1 MSEIDTDKI
10 YKQLKKQNG
19 EGVARVMRSAVLLD
33 VPNIV
38 HILEFAGNNPDDA
51 QKLVPV
57 IREIYKT
64 QQESQYHT
72 DKNPLELLNDAGYDA
87 FVVKT
92 EKQKNSIKKYFRP
105 GEELCTFKDPHRHE
119 NYYMIHAVKRG
130 AENIKPATKPERE
143 DEYGTSVISIQI
155 AKTGG
160 FISIKNRYN
169 HTVNDPD
176 ATFNSN
182 PDNIIL
188 GLSNSLKKFFHVDF
202 NTSENPLPHN
212 FRIVNDQMVRYN
224 YEIDTVYFGSD
235 YYFSGNEI
243 TKLNK
248 DYEVM
253 LDYYILDKR
262 SGTVRGILEDDDEC
276 TCDVFNHVFQNK
288 KILVKRDKEYSQIF
302 ADDVHIATVCDGK
315 IIELNLP
322 GIDVVGDKFLYY
334 NESLTNIKL
343 PDATKIGSRFLVGNQ
358 FLTSIEL
365 PNATKIGS
373 DFLPYNQF
381 LTSIKL
387 PNATKIGDDFLY
399 FNKVLI
405 SIELPNATKIG
416 SYFLFGN
423 KVLTSIEIPKAIEI
437 GDDFLRDNKSLTS
450 IKLPNVTKIGNYFLF
465 DNCYLTSI
473 KLPNAT
479 KIGDGFLYYNEA
491 LKSIELPKA
500 TEIGDDFLS
509 NNKVLTS
516 IELPNATKIGSDF
529 LRRNKSLTSIELP
542 KATKIGDGFLR
553 DNKSLINMNIPKISP
568 IKRLKFVVGK
578 NKIQQ
583 KGLESM
589 LVKLLE
595 KSLKTN
601 NQVDDL
607 F

>member
-10 YKQLKKQNG
+10 YNKLKKQNG

-105 GEELCTFKDPHRHE
+105 GEELCTFNDPHRHE

-212 FRIVNDQMVRYN
+212 FRMVNDQMVRYN
-224 YEIDTVYFGSD
+224 YENDNIYFGSD
-235 YYFSGNEI
+235 YHFSGSEI

-253 LDYYILDKR
+253 LDYFILDKR
-262 SGTVRGILEDDDEC
+262 SGTVRDVIKNNSDC
-276 TCDVFNHVFQNK
+276 TCDVLNNVFQNK
-288 KILVKRDKEYSQIF
+288 KILVKRDKEHSQIF
-302 ADDVHIATVCDGK
+302 ANDVHIATVCDGK

-322 GIDVVGDKFLYY
+322 GIDVIGNGFLFYNRYLTSIELPNATEIGYGFLHY
-334 NESLTNIKL
+334 NEALKSIEL
-343 PDATKIGSRFLVGNQ
+343 PNATEIGYDFLRVNEV
-358 FLTSIEL
+358 LTSIEL
-365 PNATKIGS
+365 PNATKIG
-373 DFLPYNQF
+373 DY
-381 LTSIKL
+381 
-387 PNATKIGDDFLY
+387 
-399 FNKVLI
+399 
-405 SIELPNATKIG
+405 
-416 SYFLFGN
+416 
-423 KVLTSIEIPKAIEI
+423 
-437 GDDFLRDNKSLTS
+437 
-450 IKLPNVTKIGNYFLF
+450 
-465 DNCYLTSI
+465 
-473 KLPNAT
+473 
-479 KIGDGFLYYNEA
+479 FLYY
-491 LKSIELPKA
+491 
-500 TEIGDDFLS
+500 
-509 NNKVLTS
+509 NKVLTS
-516 IELPNATKIGSDF
+516 IELPNATKIGSCSLERNEALKSIKLPKATKIGINF
-529 LRRNKSLTSIELP
+529 LAGNKSLTSIDLPNATEIGSAFLTSNKSLTSIELP
-542 KATKIGDGFLR
+542 KATKIGSNFLR

-568 IKRLKFVVGK
+568 NDNPDIKRLKMVIAK
-578 NKIQQ
+578 NKIKQ
-583 KGLESM
+583 KINPLNLIRSI
-589 LVKLLE
+589 KNFST
-595 KSLKTN
+595 KP
-601 NQVDDL
+601 NQ
-607 F
+607 

>member
-19 EGVARVMRSAVLLD
+19 EGVARVIRDAVLLD

-38 HILEFAGNNPDDA
+38 HILEFAGNNPHDA

-105 GEELCTFKDPHRHE
+105 GEELCTFNDPHRHE

-130 AENIKPATKPERE
+130 AENIKPATNPERQ

-176 ATFNSN
+176 ATFNNN
-182 PDNIIL
+182 PDKIIH
-188 GLSNSLKKFFHVDF
+188 GLTDSLKKFFHVDF
-202 NTSENPLPHN
+202 NTSENPLPDN
-212 FRIVNDQMVRYN
+212 FRMVNDQLVRYN
-224 YEIDTVYFGSD
+224 YEIDNIYFGSD
-235 YYFSGNEI
+235 YYFSGSEI

-262 SGTVRGILEDDDEC
+262 SGTVRSILEYDDDC

-288 KILVKRDKEYSQIF
+288 KILVKRDKEHSQIF

-322 GIDVVGDKFLYY
+322 GIDVIGDCFLYY
-334 NESLTNIKL
+334 NR
-343 PDATKIGSRFLVGNQ
+343 A
-358 FLTSIEL
+358 LTSIEL
-365 PNATKIGS
+365 PNA
-373 DFLPYNQF
+373 
-381 LTSIKL
+381 
-387 PNATKIGDDFLY
+387 
-399 FNKVLI
+399 
-405 SIELPNATKIG
+405 
-416 SYFLFGN
+416 
-423 KVLTSIEIPKAIEI
+423 
-437 GDDFLRDNKSLTS
+437 
-450 IKLPNVTKIGNYFLF
+450 TKIGNYFLF

-473 KLPNAT
+473 ELPKAT
-479 KIGDGFLYYNEA
+479 KIGDNFLY
-491 LKSIELPKA
+491 
-500 TEIGDDFLS
+500 F
-509 NNKVLTS
+509 NKVLTS
-516 IELPNATKIGSDF
+516 IELPNATKIGSNF
-529 LRRNKSLTSIELP
+529 LARNKSLTSIKLP
-542 KATKIGDGFLR
+542 NATVIGHSFLPY
-553 DNKSLINMNIPKISP
+553 NKSLTSIKLPNVTGIGSYFFVRNESLIKMNIPKISP
-568 IKRLKFVVGK
+568 NDNPDIKRLKMVVAK
-578 NKIQQ
+578 NKIKQKINPFRLMHPIKKFFTKPNQQ
-583 KGLESM
+583 
-589 LVKLLE
+589 
-595 KSLKTN
+595 N
-601 NQVDDL
+601 
-607 F
+607 

>member
-19 EGVARVMRSAVLLD
+19 EGVARVIRSAVLLD

-38 HILEFAGNNPDDA
+38 HIMEFAGNNPDDA

-87 FVVKT
+87 FVVDSL
-92 EKQKNSIKKYFRP
+92 EKQNSIKKYFRKN
-105 GEELCTFKDPHRHE
+105 EELCTFRDPARYK

-130 AENIKPATKPERE
+130 AENIKPATNPERE

-155 AKTGG
+155 AKNGG

-169 HTVNDPD
+169 HRVMNPD
-176 ATFNSN
+176 ATFNNN
-182 PDNIIL
+182 PDKIIH
-188 GLSNSLKKFFHVDF
+188 GLTDSLKKFFHVDF

-212 FRIVNDQMVRYN
+212 FRMVNDQLVRYN
-224 YEIDTVYFGSD
+224 YEIDNIYFGSD
-235 YYFSGNEI
+235 YHFSGSEI

-253 LDYYILDKR
+253 LDYFILDKR
-262 SGTVRGILEDDDEC
+262 SGTVRGILEDDNEC
-276 TCDVFNHVFQNK
+276 TCDVLNNVFQNK
-288 KILVKRDKEYSQIF
+288 KILVKRDKEHSQIF

-322 GIDVVGDKFLYY
+322 GIDVVGNNFLRH
-334 NESLTNIKL
+334 NKSLTSIKL
-343 PDATKIGSRFLVGNQ
+343 PKATEIGDFFLDNNEDLTSIELPKATKIGDFFLFYNCYLTSIELPKATKIGSNFLAVNRS
-358 FLTSIEL
+358 LTSINL

-373 DFLPYNQF
+373 DFL
-381 LTSIKL
+381 
-387 PNATKIGDDFLY
+387 AG
-399 FNKVLI
+399 
-405 SIELPNATKIG
+405 
-416 SYFLFGN
+416 
-423 KVLTSIEIPKAIEI
+423 
-437 GDDFLRDNKSLTS
+437 
-450 IKLPNVTKIGNYFLF
+450 
-465 DNCYLTSI
+465 
-473 KLPNAT
+473 
-479 KIGDGFLYYNEA
+479 
-491 LKSIELPKA
+491 
-500 TEIGDDFLS
+500 
-509 NNKVLTS
+509 
-516 IELPNATKIGSDF
+516 
-529 LRRNKSLTSIELP
+529 NKSLTSIELP

-589 LVKLLE
+589 LAKLLE